1 MGIIRAKSI
10 SNFAYK
16 HLHDSQVIRI
26 HSVFDKS
33 MNLMCDNEL
42 IYIGSRALPFGIQI
56 DEFNRIRNAS
66 WVYFNNDALYF
77 NVGSI
82 LEEVRINDVDY
93 IHDIHEGILV
103 GTEWKIT
110 YLKKYIDSVPLES
123 LKNYLGRGIGLTPSG
138 DDFIL
143 GLYSVSFCDSKLER
157 LMGELGKINFSE
169 YTTSISAQYLELA
182 RLGRFNPDLI
192 SLLETDDFYLF
203 EKLFH
208 RIFNIGASSGKDT
221 LEGVLKGME
230 IIEKLANAHK

>member
-77 NVGSI
+77 NVGTVV
-82 LEEVRINDVDY
+82 EEVRIDGVDY
-93 IHDIHEGILV
+93 IQDIHQGILK
-103 GTEWKIT
+103 GIEWKIR
-110 YLKKYIDSVPLES
+110 YLKEHIDSVPLES

-138 DDFIL
+138 DDFIV

-157 LMGELGKINFSE
+157 LMSELNRVNFSE
-169 YTTSISAQYLELA
+169 YTTSISAQYLEMA
-182 RLGRFNPDLI
+182 RLARFNPDLI
-192 SLLETDDFYLF
+192 SLLETDDFFLF
-203 EKLFH
+203 EDLFH
-208 RIFNIGASSGKDT
+208 RILNIGASSGKDT
-221 LEGVLKGME
+221 LEGVLKGLE
-230 IIEKLANAHK
+230 LIENLANAQE